1 MVFFMKIL
9 LFIITYKA
17 SYRIKK
23 VINEIPFK
31 FFSKYN
37 YKILISDDFSND
49 NTKKYI
55 NDVKKQHKKIILNFN
70 SKNVGYGANIK
81 KCMSYAY
88 RNNYDYAA
96 MIHGDNQYS
105 PKYLKKMFNKI
116 INTKCTSVTGS
127 RMKNKRGA
135 LKGGMPLYKFIGNIF
150 LTNFFNIL
158 NGTYFSDCHTGYWIY
173 DLKKIKKKWLKNFDN
188 GFLFDL
194 DMRAKLVKENLII
207 KEIPIITRYGNE
219 RSSIHFLYALR
230 FFLKT
235 FITKIN

>member
-1 MVFFMKIL
+1 MKIL

-31 FFSKYN
+31 FFRKFN

-55 NDVKKQHKKIILNFN
+55 QIIKKKHKRVILNFN

-88 RNNYDYAA
+88 KHKYDYAA

-105 PKYLKKMFNKI
+105 PKYLNKMFDKI
-116 INTKCTSVTGS
+116 IKNKCISVTGS
-127 RMKNKRGA
+127 RMKIKKNA
-135 LKGGMPLYKFIGNIF
+135 IKGGMPFYKFLGNIVLTKIF
-150 LTNFFNIL
+150 NLFHETNF
-158 NGTYFSDCHTGYWIY
+158 TDCHTGYWIY
-173 DLKKIKKKWLKNFDN
+173 DLKKIKKKWLKEFDN

-194 DMRAKLVKENLII
+194 DMRTKLVKEKQEI
-207 KEIPIITRYGNE
+207 KEIPIYTRYGSE
-219 RSSIHFLYALR
+219 RSSIHLKYALG
-230 FFLKT
+230 FFIKT
-235 FITKIN
+235 ILGKIKS

>member
-1 MVFFMKIL
+1 MKIL

-23 VINEIPFK
+23 VINEIPFN
-31 FFSKYN
+31 FFKKYN

-49 NTKKYI
+49 NTKNYI
-55 NDVKKQHKKIILNFN
+55 QNIKKKHKRIIINFN
-70 SKNVGYGANIK
+70 SKNIGYGANIK

-105 PKYLKKMFNKI
+105 PKYLDKMFAKI
-116 INTKCTSVTGS
+116 IRTKCTSVTGS
-127 RMKNKRGA
+127 RMKIKKNA
-135 LKGGMPLYKFIGNIF
+135 ISGGMPLYKFVGNII
-150 LTNFFNIL
+150 LTKIFNL
-158 NGTYFSDCHTGYWIY
+158 FYSTNFSDCHTGYWIY
-173 DLKKIKKKWLKNFDN
+173 DLKKIKKKWLKKFDN

-194 DMRAKLVKENLII
+194 DMRTKLVKENLII
-207 KEIPIITRYGNE
+207 KEIPIITRYGSE

-235 FITKIN
+235 FTNKFN